1 LPQGE
6 TLTAPAAPKR
16 HALGWVAA
24 FATGYLA
31 GFAPF
36 LIPALDDLVRLI
48 PQGLDEILGPLTGVL
63 TGLLALG
70 LRYRDLIGRA
80 ALRKLFRI
88 AAGGLPAGFALLL
101 AFQPWFV
108 VRHPI
113 RISGGE
119 RAAISVIVSGRRTRE
134 CLCDPRWTDERC
146 LEQSAHPDAVDRCWG
161 AAAVRRNQALWSF
174 AYLFSV
180 AGLCS
185 AVGALRLRSPAPVQE
200 PEAGPSRPVA
210 GPPQR
215 RLFLSYST
223 RDRDFAERLVL
234 DLTERGIP
242 VWWDRKELAVGSS
255 LPREIGDAIAASAW
269 FGILLSPEAVASR
282 WVGLELD
289 TALALEVETGGT
301 TVLPL
306 LCRPC
311 DDIPPALRR
320 KSYADF
326 TKSYD
331 DGLAALLRALQG

>member
-1 LPQGE
+1 MPEGE

-24 FATGYLA
+24 FAAGYLA

-36 LIPALDDLVRLI
+36 LIPGLDDLVRLI
-48 PQGLDEILGPLTGVL
+48 PQGLDEILSRMTGVL

-70 LRYRDLIGRA
+70 LRSRDLIGRA
-80 ALRKLFRI
+80 ALRKLFRT
-88 AAGGLPAGFALLL
+88 AAFGLPAGFALLL
-101 AFQPWFV
+101 AFQPGFV
-108 VRHPI
+108 VRRSI
-113 RISGGE
+113 DGG
-119 RAAISVIVSGRRTRE
+119 RATVSVIVSGRRTPE
-134 CLCDPRWTDERC
+134 CLCDPQWTDKRC
-146 LEQSAHPDAVDRCWG
+146 LEQSVDPEAIDRCWG

-174 AYLFSV
+174 AYLLSV

-185 AVGALRLRSPAPVQE
+185 AVGVLRLRSPAPVQE
-200 PEAGPSRPVA
+200 PEAGPQRPVP

-242 VWWDRKELAVGSS
+242 VWWDRRELAVGGS

-269 FGILLSPEAVASR
+269 FGILLSPDAVASR

-301 TVLPL
+301 AVLPL

-331 DGLAALLRALQG
+331 DGLIALMRALQG